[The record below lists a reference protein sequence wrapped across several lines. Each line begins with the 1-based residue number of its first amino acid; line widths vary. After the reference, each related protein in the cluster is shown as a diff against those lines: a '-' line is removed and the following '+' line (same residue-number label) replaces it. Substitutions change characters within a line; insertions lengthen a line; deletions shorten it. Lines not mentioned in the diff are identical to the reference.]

1 MRAAR
6 ALVMAVC
13 VAAFVMLIAS
23 GPGTRLGLWP
33 WETGLSLVKWAAY
46 TGMCGAVGAVIL
58 IVLLVV
64 PKWRARSWIPVAAL
78 VFAVIAFVPPI
89 LLLKEAKV
97 LPYIHDVTTD
107 PFDPP
112 VFVSLMAMRKT
123 VPNGADYGG
132 IEIAKQQQKAY
143 PDIKSLVVK
152 SSPADTMQKAIDAAR
167 SMGWE
172 IVASDAPAGR
182 IEATDTTP
190 WFGFKDD
197 IIVRVRPE
205 ASGGSRVDVR
215 SVSRLGESD
224 VGANAKRVRKYLA
237 KLA

>member
-64 PKWRARSWIPVAAL
+64 PKWRVRPWIPVVAL

-89 LLLKEAKV
+89 LLLEEAKK
-97 LPYIHDVTTD
+97 LPNIHDITTD

-112 VFVSLMAMRKT
+112 VFNSLMAMRKT

-143 PDIKSLVVK
+143 SDIKSLVVK
-152 SSPADTMQKAIDAAR
+152 GTPADTVQKAIDAAR

-172 IVASDAPAGR
+172 IVASDAQAGR
-182 IEATDTTP
+182 IEATDTTT

-197 IIVRVRPE
+197 IIVRVRSDP
-205 ASGGSRVDVR
+205 SGGSRIDVR
-215 SVSRLGESD
+215 SVSRVGSSD
-224 VGANAKRVRKYLA
+224 VGANAKRVRKYLS